1 MVLSIGT
8 DIVDVKRVEKAIK
21 RRGERFGRKILC
33 PDELAE
39 WQKRKC
45 SPAFLAKRFAAKEAI
60 SKALGTGIGKHVSFQ
75 NIIIGNEANGAPKA
89 SLKHGAD
96 KEMRKFGASK
106 LLLSISDEREYAL
119 AFAVLS
125 K

>member
-60 SKALGTGIGKHVSFQ
+60 AKALGTGIDIQEHVLIQRGGRMDIHSQKSSWKNGIGK
-75 NIIIGNEANGAPKA
+75 NIFPLNQRTNG
-89 SLKHGAD
+89 
-96 KEMRKFGASK
+96 
-106 LLLSISDEREYAL
+106 I
-119 AFAVLS
+119 
-125 K
+125 